1 MDCEE
6 VLVVVNCPFCGMEI
20 VRAYDH
26 SELSDELSDEEREEI
41 TIDTMDETDGC
52 CEHLAFRSDW
62 AYAGSEYIESW
73 EEQMKKLAAAVSED
87 PEETEPG
94 ELAWAMRVSG
104 LDLEPYAAKVLPE
117 YHFESSRVYVEKFDG
132 IKCGGPTYM
141 HIFLKEKA

>member
-6 VLVVVNCPFCGMEI
+6 ALVVVNCPFCGMEI

-41 TIDTMDETDGC
+41 TIDTVDETDGC

-87 PEETEPG
+87 PEETDPDVLSNAMHVDG
-94 ELAWAMRVSG
+94 LELG
-104 LDLEPYAAKVLPE
+104 PYAEKVLPE
-117 YHFESSRVYVEKFDG
+117 YQFESSIVYVEKLDG
-132 IKCGGPTYM
+132 VSCGGSDLYAHFP
-141 HIFLKEKA
+141 